1 MNMKS
6 KLTILISFLLMSFQV
21 FSQKDISDSVV
32 VIPKSTVVKIVKD
45 LERYDLCKKESLIKD
60 SVILD
65 YKHVV
70 LLKDSTI
77 TKYQE
82 KENSYNKEISL
93 LNQVDSVRIIQIN
106 NLNTE
111 VKRYKKQR
119 TGVIGV
125 SIIVLTL
132 FFII

>member
-1 MNMKS
+1 
-6 KLTILISFLLMSFQV
+6 MSFQV